1 MAMTRS
7 DLQAYRR
14 DGFLA
19 VKDLVPP
26 AEVARLRSDLVRI
39 CRGKYACKAI
49 EPQPDERSDQEVLER
64 FLCIHHCQKISP
76 VMREAARHPALAQVL
91 TGLIGPDVKCMQ
103 SMLFIKPPG
112 FPGQSWHQ
120 DELYIPTRDRSLTG
134 AWIALDDATV
144 ENGCLWVVP
153 GSHASGFLY
162 RQRAQTD
169 SDEFDFSQESYGFD
183 ESKAIPVEVRSG
195 TVIFFNGYLLH
206 RSMRNRSSIYRRVL
220 VNHYMNAY
228 SLLPWCLKPEDLSH
242 GVGQADYRDIF
253 MVAGRDPYED
263 KGISD
268 RAVPYLR
275 PCKAL
280 ESKELAGRS

>member
-1 MAMTRS
+1 MAHAALN
-7 DLQAYRR
+7 LQAYRR
-14 DGFLA
+14 DGFLSVENLLSPELVGRLQA
-19 VKDLVPP
+19 DLI
-26 AEVARLRSDLVRI
+26 RI

-49 EPQPDERSDQEVLER
+49 EAQPDSLADQEVLER

-76 VMREAARHPALAQVL
+76 VMLEMVRHPALAGVL

-153 GSHASGFLY
+153 RSHASGYLY
-162 RQRAQTD
+162 RQREQRDA
-169 SDEFDFSQESYGFD
+169 DEFDFSKESYGFD
-183 ESKAIPVEVRSG
+183 ETRACPVEVKAG

-206 RSMRNRSSIYRRVL
+206 RSMRNRSARYRRVL
-220 VNHYMNAY
+220 VNHYMNAH
-228 SLLPWCLKPEDLSH
+228 SLLPWCLKPEELSH
-242 GVGQADYRDIF
+242 GVGQADYRDVV
-253 MVAGRDPYED
+253 MVAGHDPYAD
-263 KGISD
+263 KGVCDSAI
-268 RAVPYLR
+268 PYLR
-275 PCKAL
+275 GCKIL
-280 ESKELAGRS
+280 EAKQAVGR